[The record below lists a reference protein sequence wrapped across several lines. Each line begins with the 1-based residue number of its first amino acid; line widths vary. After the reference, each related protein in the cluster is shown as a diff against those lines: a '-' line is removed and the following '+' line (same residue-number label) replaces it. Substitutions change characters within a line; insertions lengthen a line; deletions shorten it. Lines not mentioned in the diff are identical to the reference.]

1 MAEPYIGQ
9 IMQTAWFRYAPNGWG
24 RCDGTILQISQYQ
37 AVFSLFGNAYGG
49 DGKATFALPD
59 LRGRVMIGSGQAPFG
74 NYNPAT
80 PGGSSAVTLT
90 EAQMPTHDHPAA
102 VTGNPTVSGNL
113 TALSGVSAA
122 SVSNTPSDG
131 GSLANTANA
140 GVAQVKIYAP
150 AGASGTPVNLNGVSL
165 QVNAGDLGLA
175 VGVAGSG
182 EPVSIMPPYMPMLT
196 MIALTGIYPSPP

>member
-9 IMQTAWFRYAPNGWG
+9 IMQTAWFRLVPNGWG
-24 RCDGTILQISQYQ
+24 RCDGTILPVNQYQ
-37 AVFSLFGNAYGG
+37 AVFALLGNAYGG
-49 DGKATFALPD
+49 NGPTNFALPD
-59 LRGRVMIGSGQAPFG
+59 LRGRVLIGSGQTSFG
-74 NYNPAT
+74 NYNPAM
-80 PGGSSAVTLT
+80 PGGSPTVTLT
-90 EAQMPTHDHPAA
+90 AAQMPTHNHPAT

-113 TALSGVSAA
+113 TALSGVPPA

-175 VGVAGSG
+175 VGDAGSG

-196 MIALTGIYPSPP
+196 MIALTGIYPTPS